1 MQLIM
6 NREHYFILAG
16 ETSADLLGASL
27 MRSMQKISPSSIK
40 WIGIGGEQMQK
51 QGLISNLPISEL
63 SVIGTLDALISYQ
76 RLLRVAKLQIAQI
89 LKVRPKVVFTVDT
102 KQFSLKFAML
112 LRKEMDKANWHVP
125 IIQLVAPTIWA
136 WGRWRAKKF
145 EQNFDAILC
154 LFPFEP
160 AYFES
165 TKTKAIYVGHPEAGR
180 VPELKKIRT
189 NVGNKIPPVVG
200 LFPGSRDKEID
211 YNLLDMLEA
220 ARIFNI
226 NFPQY
231 RFLLPT
237 TSGLEKEVRK
247 QIESY
252 DLDIEVV
259 VGINAFKN
267 ALSQI
272 SAALCVSGTATLQLA
287 LNAVPAVTCYKTSFL
302 NFWIMRFLVK
312 VKDPILPNIL
322 LGRTLYPCHLQSKQ
336 TPIALSSSLQRICE
350 KMPDYQKTMIA
361 EAERLGKLLLADGK
375 DFETVLAKSLKQFIN

>member
-1 MQLIM
+1 
-6 NREHYFILAG
+6 
-16 ETSADLLGASL
+16 
-27 MRSMQKISPSSIK
+27 
-40 WIGIGGEQMQK
+40 
-51 QGLISNLPISEL
+51 
-63 SVIGTLDALISYQ
+63 
-76 RLLRVAKLQIAQI
+76 
-89 LKVRPKVVFTVDT
+89 
-102 KQFSLKFAML
+102 
-112 LRKEMDKANWHVP
+112 
-125 IIQLVAPTIWA
+125 
-136 WGRWRAKKF
+136 
-145 EQNFDAILC
+145 
-154 LFPFEP
+154 
-160 AYFES
+160 
-165 TKTKAIYVGHPEAGR
+165 
-180 VPELKKIRT
+180 
-189 NVGNKIPPVVG
+189 
-200 LFPGSRDKEID
+200 
-211 YNLLDMLEA
+211 MLEA

-336 TPIALSSSLQRICE
+336 TPIALSSSLQQICE